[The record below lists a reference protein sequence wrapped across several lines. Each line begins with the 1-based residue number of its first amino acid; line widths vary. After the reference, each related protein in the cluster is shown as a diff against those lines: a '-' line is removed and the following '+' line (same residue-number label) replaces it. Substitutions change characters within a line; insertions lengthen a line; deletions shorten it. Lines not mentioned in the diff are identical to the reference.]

1 MKKEK
6 IVNELFKLQ
15 DLKYRDFHSR
25 LIPDIPKEKI
35 IGVRTPDLKK
45 FAKALTKEEDIY
57 NWNSD
62 FVLFNDYYFYEEKN
76 LKALLISII
85 GKNSFEFTINE
96 TKKFLPVVDNW
107 ATCDLFCPAAF
118 SKNPDKTYA
127 EVLSFLKSTETFT
140 VRFGIRTLISLFTGE
155 NYFLYKPEGFNT
167 TGDLVAS
174 IKTDQYYINMAMAW
188 YFAELLVKHFDETIY
203 ILKDK
208 MLSKEVHNKTIQ
220 KAVESFRI
228 SQENKTVLRKL
239 KIY

>member
-1 MKKEK
+1 M
-6 IVNELFKLQ
+6 
-15 DLKYRDFHSR
+15 
-25 LIPDIPKEKI
+25 
-35 IGVRTPDLKK
+35 
-45 FAKALTKEEDIY
+45 
-57 NWNSD
+57 
-62 FVLFNDYYFYEEKN
+62 
-76 LKALLISII
+76 ISII
-85 GKNSFEFTINE
+85 GKDDFEFTIKE
-96 TKKFLPVVDNW
+96 TKKFLPAVDNW

-140 VRFGIRTLISLFTGE
+140 VRFGIRTLISLFTGD
-155 NYFLYKPEGFNT
+155 NYFLYKPEDFNT

-228 SQENKTVLRKL
+228 SQKNKTVLRKL